1 MNGIKGNRMFES
13 KYAVPRNIDKLISKL
28 KITTDSH
35 NSYIKF
41 LKKYNVIAFDED
53 LFDYSIDCQGES
65 LSLDVMFGFSKKL
78 NREDVIA
85 NNRMYLNRIPNRSIA
100 IASLNY
106 GDLLCLYP
114 NGKVYHWDHEVNDLY
129 FDMTVRNGYLEQN
142 LDLKL
147 VANSFDEFLT
157 KIIKTEIEGFDPN
170 VPYSDDY
177 IDFLMNDSKYFFMS
191 SKKIIQVRLKKLELS
206 EKGRELIAKF
216 KREGLIR

>member
-1 MNGIKGNRMFES
+1 MFES

-53 LFDYSIDCQGES
+53 VFDYSIDCQGES
-65 LSLDVMFGFSKKL
+65 LPLEVMFGFSKKL
-78 NREDVIA
+78 DREDVIA
-85 NNRMYLNRIPNRSIA
+85 NNWMYLNRIPKRSIA
-100 IASLNY
+100 IASLNF

-191 SKKIIQVRLKKLELS
+191 SKKIIQVSLKKLELS
-206 EKGRELIAKF
+206 EKGCELIAKF

>member
-1 MNGIKGNRMFES
+1 MFAS
-13 KYAVPRNIDKLISKL
+13 KYAVPRSIDKLISKL
-28 KITTDSH
+28 KIITDSH

-53 LFDYSIDCQGES
+53 MFDYSIDCQGES

-129 FDMTVRNGYLEQN
+129 FDMTIRNGYLEQN

-157 KIIKTEIEGFDPN
+157 KIIKTEIEDYDPN

-191 SKKIIQVRLKKLELS
+191 SKKIIQVCLKKLELS

-216 KREGLIR
+216 KREGLVR

>member
-1 MNGIKGNRMFES
+1 MFAS
-13 KYAVPRNIDKLISKL
+13 KYAVPRSIDKLISKL
-28 KITTDSH
+28 KIIIDSH

-53 LFDYSIDCQGES
+53 MFDYSIDCQGES

-100 IASLNY
+100 IASLNF

-157 KIIKTEIEGFDPN
+157 KIIKTEIEDYDPN

-191 SKKIIQVRLKKLELS
+191 SKKIIQVCLKKLELS

-216 KREGLIR
+216 KREGLVR

>member
-1 MNGIKGNRMFES
+1 MFAS
-13 KYAVPRNIDKLISKL
+13 KYAVPRSIDKLISKL
-28 KITTDSH
+28 KIITDSH

-53 LFDYSIDCQGES
+53 MFDYSIDCQGES

-157 KIIKTEIEGFDPN
+157 KIIKTEIEDFDPN
-170 VPYSDDY
+170 VPYSEDY
-177 IDFLMNDSKYFFMS
+177 INYWINNSKYFFIS
-191 SKKIIQVRLKKLELS
+191 SKKRIQVCLKKLELS

-216 KREGLIR
+216 KREGLVR

>member
-1 MNGIKGNRMFES
+1 MFES

-53 LFDYSIDCQGES
+53 VFDYSIDCQGES
-65 LSLDVMFGFSKKL
+65 LPLEVMFGFSKKRD
-78 NREDVIA
+78 REDVIA
-85 NNRMYLNRIPNRSIA
+85 NNWMYLNRIPKRSIA
-100 IASLNY
+100 IAFLNF

-157 KIIKTEIEGFDPN
+157 KIFKTEIEDFDPN

-191 SKKIIQVRLKKLELS
+191 SKKIIQVFLKKLELS

-216 KREGLIR
+216 KREGLVR

>member
-1 MNGIKGNRMFES
+1 MNIFKGNRMFAS
-13 KYAVPRNIDKLISKL
+13 KYAVPRSIDKLISKL
-28 KITTDSH
+28 KIITDSH

-53 LFDYSIDCQGES
+53 MFDYSIDCQGES

-129 FDMTVRNGYLEQN
+129 FDMTIRNGYLEQN

-157 KIIKTEIEGFDPN
+157 KIIKTEIEDFDPN

-216 KREGLIR
+216 KREGLVR

>member
-1 MNGIKGNRMFES
+1 MFES

-53 LFDYSIDCQGES
+53 VFDYSIDCQGES
-65 LSLDVMFGFSKKL
+65 LPLEIMFGFSKKRD
-78 NREDVIA
+78 REDIIA
-85 NNRMYLNRIPNRSIA
+85 NNWMYSNRIPKRSIA
-100 IASLNY
+100 IASLNF

-114 NGKVYHWDHEVNDLY
+114 TGKVYHWDHEVNDLY

-142 LDLKL
+142 LDLKV

-157 KIIKTEIEGFDPN
+157 KIIKTEIEDYDPN

-177 IDFLMNDSKYFFMS
+177 TDFLMNDSKYFFMS
-191 SKKIIQVRLKKLELS
+191 SKKIIQVCLKKLELS

-216 KREGLIR
+216 KREGLVR